1 MLIMKKIIYIP
12 LTLLSFLIISC
23 SEVVDVEPS
32 FKLNSQNGITN
43 SLNARAAVDGVYS
56 TLQGSEYDGGMMTA
70 MASRAGFVDWS
81 SSENAMEWSQS
92 GSNSTQ
98 QYKWQKYYETIN
110 AANFAINGISNLN
123 ETQIDQEEKN
133 ALLAESRLLR
143 AWGHMFVLQQFS
155 HWWASDDNDPDG
167 IMYREEVV
175 TLENVHQARLN
186 VGDSYQKIF
195 EDLDFAIANAPGFSD
210 SKYMSKELAKVL
222 KAKLLLFRA
231 GFNTETTGL
240 DEALSLINE
249 VLNASI
255 SGFSMQGDLAEV
267 YEDSWDSP
275 ENLFSGYIEEL
286 RRDYYTSSWYRSSI
300 PNNYSNR
307 VSDTDDRDADLKKGY
322 DWFSVDPRWDVVT
335 GYCWPKSYREVFTF
349 TKVTRLGDWGEDT
362 NTESTPHKY
371 NTYFFRYPEL
381 YILKSEL
388 LARTGAS
395 IAEAIAPINT
405 MRAVRTNPV
414 IPSLNPTTEQELMD
428 AIFKEYFF
436 ETFLENG
443 SEYFA
448 STRFKDSSGARW
460 IENIRGEGALEI
472 FRLCYNIPSIEMEL
486 NNLMH
491 QNDQLD

>member
-1 MLIMKKIIYIP
+1 MKNNIYIP
-12 LTLLSFLIISC
+12 LILLTFLIISC
-23 SEVVDVEPS
+23 SEIVDVEPS
-32 FKLNSQNGITN
+32 FKLNSENGITN
-43 SLNARAAVDGVYS
+43 SVNAKAAVNGIYS
-56 TLQGSEYDGGMMTA
+56 TLQGSEYDGGMMVA
-70 MASRAGFVDWS
+70 MASRSGFVDWS
-81 SSENAMEWSQS
+81 LAEYAMTWSQS

-110 AANFAINGISNLN
+110 AANFAINGISNLSDA
-123 ETQIDQEEKN
+123 QISEEEKKV
-133 ALLAESRLLR
+133 LLGESRLLR
-143 AWGHMFVLQQFS
+143 AWGHIFVLQQFS

-167 IMYREEVV
+167 VMYREETV

-186 VGDSYQKIF
+186 VGESYQKIF
-195 EDLDFAIANAPGFSD
+195 EDLDYAIANAPSFSG
-210 SKYMSKELAKVL
+210 SRYMSKEFAKVL

-240 DEALSLINE
+240 DEALSLVNE

-255 SGFSMQGDLAEV
+255 PGFSMQGDMAQV

-275 ENLFSGYIEEL
+275 ENLFSGYIEESG
-286 RRDYYTSSWYRSSI
+286 RDRYTSSWYRFSL
-300 PNNYSNR
+300 PFYDSNR
-307 VSDTDDRDADLKKGY
+307 VALTNDRDAKLKRGFE
-322 DWFSVDPRWDVVT
+322 WFSTDPRWDVVT
-335 GYCWPKSYREVFTF
+335 GYCWPKSNREVFTF

-362 NTESTPHKY
+362 NTTSTPHKY

-381 YILKSEL
+381 YILKAEL

-395 IAEAIAPINT
+395 IAEAVAPINT

-414 IPSLNPTTEQELMD
+414 IPSLNPTTKEELMED
-428 AIFKEYFF
+428 IFKEYFF
-436 ETFLENG
+436 ETFVENG

-460 IENIRGEGALEI
+460 IENLRGEGALEI

-486 NNLMH
+486 NNLIH